1 MNENIFAGLQ
11 KLTLL
16 DFPGK
21 VACTLFTKGCNF
33 RCPFCHNASLV
44 VRTEEQR
51 MYDNAE
57 ILAFLKKRVGI
68 LDGVAIT
75 GGEPTLM
82 SGLYDF
88 IKSVKEMGYAVKLD
102 TNGTRPEVLKKL
114 VLDGLVDYVAMDI
127 KNSPEKYAY
136 TCGLPSNYDL
146 SKIEE
151 SIRFLMDGHVDFKE
165 LDSFMAATREVSD
178 RFGVEFWSNLET
190 FDRDMPWKFPP
201 IEWQKMRLKLEVARK
216 YAKKIIT
223 FEAPH
228 FLSSYSCYP
237 AAARLRECYLEY
249 LEAAGEFQ
257 TAK

>member
-16 DFPGK
+16 DYPGK

-44 VRTEEQR
+44 VRADEQQ
-51 MYDNAE
+51 MYTNDE
-57 ILAFLKKRVGI
+57 ILAFLKKRQGI

-88 IKSVKEMGYAVKLD
+88 IAQVKDMGYSVKLD
-102 TNGTRPEVLKKL
+102 SNGTRPDVLKKL
-114 VLDGLVDYVAMDI
+114 VLNGLVDYVAMDI

-136 TCGLPSNYDL
+136 TCGLPESYDL

-151 SIRFLMDGHVDFKE
+151 SKNFLMEGHVDFEFRTTVAKPFHTE
-165 LDSFMAATREVSD
+165 EDFYKIGEWLKGSEKYFLQQFKDSGDIIGQEISSFNEREMEKFLNVLLPFVPNTQL
-178 RFGVEFWSNLET
+178 RGV
-190 FDRDMPWKFPP
+190 
-201 IEWQKMRLKLEVARK
+201 
-216 YAKKIIT
+216 
-223 FEAPH
+223 
-228 FLSSYSCYP
+228 
-237 AAARLRECYLEY
+237 
-249 LEAAGEFQ
+249 
-257 TAK
+257 

>member
-16 DFPGK
+16 DYPGK

-44 VRTEEQR
+44 VRADEQQ
-51 MYDNAE
+51 MYTNDE
-57 ILAFLKKRVGI
+57 ILAFLRKRQGI

-88 IKSVKEMGYAVKLD
+88 IAQVKDMGYSVKLD
-102 TNGTRPEVLKKL
+102 SNGTRPDVLKKL
-114 VLDGLVDYVAMDI
+114 ILNGLVDYVAMDI

-136 TCGLPSNYDL
+136 TCGLPENYDL

-151 SIRFLMDGHVDFKE
+151 SKNLLMEGRVDFEFRTTVAKPFHTE
-165 LDSFMAATREVSD
+165 EDFFKIGEWLKGSEKYFLQQFKDSGDIIGQEISSFNEREMEKFLNVLLPFVPNTQL
-178 RFGVEFWSNLET
+178 RGV
-190 FDRDMPWKFPP
+190 
-201 IEWQKMRLKLEVARK
+201 
-216 YAKKIIT
+216 
-223 FEAPH
+223 
-228 FLSSYSCYP
+228 
-237 AAARLRECYLEY
+237 
-249 LEAAGEFQ
+249 
-257 TAK
+257 

>member
-44 VRTEEQR
+44 IRPEEQQ
-51 MYDNAE
+51 MYSNDE
-57 ILAFLKKRVGI
+57 ILGFLGKRQGV

-88 IKSVKEMGYAVKLD
+88 IKKVKEMGYAVKLD
-102 TNGTRPEVLKKL
+102 TNGTRPDVLKKL
-114 VLDGLVDYVAMDI
+114 VEDNLLDYVAMDI
-127 KNSPEKYAY
+127 KNSPKMYAY
-136 TCGLPSNYDL
+136 TCGLPESYDL

-151 SIRFLMDGHVDFKE
+151 SKNFLMKGKVDFEFRTTVAKPFHTEEDFLEIAQWIKGDEKYFLQQFKDSGDIIGKE
-165 LDSFMAATREVSD
+165 ISSFNESEMEKILNLLLPLVPNAQLR
-178 RFGVEFWSNLET
+178 GV
-190 FDRDMPWKFPP
+190 
-201 IEWQKMRLKLEVARK
+201 
-216 YAKKIIT
+216 
-223 FEAPH
+223 
-228 FLSSYSCYP
+228 
-237 AAARLRECYLEY
+237 
-249 LEAAGEFQ
+249 
-257 TAK
+257 

>member
-16 DFPGK
+16 DYPGK

-44 VRTEEQR
+44 VRADEQQ
-51 MYDNAE
+51 MYTNDE
-57 ILAFLKKRVGI
+57 ILAFLRKRQGI

-88 IKSVKEMGYAVKLD
+88 IAQVKDMGYSVKLD
-102 TNGTRPEVLKKL
+102 SNGTRPDVLKKL
-114 VLDGLVDYVAMDI
+114 ILNGLVDYMAMDI

-136 TCGLPSNYDL
+136 TCGLPENYDL

-151 SIRFLMDGHVDFKE
+151 SKNFLMEGHVDFEFRTTVAKPFHTE
-165 LDSFMAATREVSD
+165 EDFYKIGEWLKGSEKYFLQQFKDSGDIIGQEISSFNEREMEKFLNVLLPFVPNTQL
-178 RFGVEFWSNLET
+178 RGV
-190 FDRDMPWKFPP
+190 
-201 IEWQKMRLKLEVARK
+201 
-216 YAKKIIT
+216 
-223 FEAPH
+223 
-228 FLSSYSCYP
+228 
-237 AAARLRECYLEY
+237 
-249 LEAAGEFQ
+249 
-257 TAK
+257 

>member
-44 VRTEEQR
+44 IRPEEQQ
-51 MYDNAE
+51 MYSNDE
-57 ILAFLKKRVGI
+57 ILGFLGKRQGV

-88 IKSVKEMGYAVKLD
+88 IKKVKEMGYAVKLD
-102 TNGTRPEVLKKL
+102 TNGTRPDVLKKL
-114 VLDGLVDYVAMDI
+114 VEDNLLDYVAMDI
-127 KNSPEKYAY
+127 KNSPKKYAY
-136 TCGLPSNYDL
+136 TCGLPESYDL

-151 SIRFLMDGHVDFKE
+151 SKNFLMKGKVDFEFRTTVAKPFHTEEDFLEIAQWINGDEKYFLQQFKDSGDIIGKE
-165 LDSFMAATREVSD
+165 ISSFNEIEMEKILNLLLPLVPNAQLR
-178 RFGVEFWSNLET
+178 GV
-190 FDRDMPWKFPP
+190 
-201 IEWQKMRLKLEVARK
+201 
-216 YAKKIIT
+216 
-223 FEAPH
+223 
-228 FLSSYSCYP
+228 
-237 AAARLRECYLEY
+237 
-249 LEAAGEFQ
+249 
-257 TAK
+257 